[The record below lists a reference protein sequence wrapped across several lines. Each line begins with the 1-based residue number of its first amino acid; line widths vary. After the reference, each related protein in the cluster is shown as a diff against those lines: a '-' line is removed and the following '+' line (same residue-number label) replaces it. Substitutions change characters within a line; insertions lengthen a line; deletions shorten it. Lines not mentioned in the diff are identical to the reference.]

1 LSNRSLGFLAAFGAT
16 LIYGLNHTVAKNVM
30 PIYIGPYAFIL
41 LRVIGASI
49 LFWTVSLFIKT
60 EKIDKKDWPR
70 IILCSF
76 LGMVINMLAFFKG
89 LELSTPVNSSVMIT
103 LSPIIVFIFSAIL
116 LKEKI
121 ESMKAFGIASGFVGA
136 LILVLYTA
144 KTGVNAPNIPMGNLL
159 FIVNSFAYGLYL
171 VLVKPLISKYNIITL
186 LKWLFLLGVIM
197 NFPVTISQFSEVEW
211 TNLPLKEAIIP
222 MAFVVIGTTFFTYL
236 FNAYALTKLT
246 ASSVS
251 SFIYLQ
257 PIVGIVFAIS
267 TKSDSLTL
275 ISVVGMILIFI
286 GIYLVTKKM
295 NMINQQLKKCAKVC
309 QKINIMV

>member
-1 LSNRSLGFLAAFGAT
+1 MSNRSLGFLAAFGAT

-30 PIYIGPYAFIL
+30 PVYIGPYAFIL

-89 LELSTPVNSSVMIT
+89 LELSTPDNSSVMIT

-275 ISVVGMILIFI
+275 ISFVGMILIFI
-286 GIYLVTKKM
+286 GIYLVTKKTV
-295 NMINQQLKKCAKVC
+295 KT
-309 QKINIMV
+309 

>member
-76 LGMVINMLAFFKG
+76 IGMVINMLAFFKG

-286 GIYLVTKKM
+286 GIYLVTKKTV
-295 NMINQQLKKCAKVC
+295 KT
-309 QKINIMV
+309 

>member
-1 LSNRSLGFLAAFGAT
+1 MRNRSLGFLAAFGAT

-30 PIYIGPYAFIL
+30 PVYIGPYAFIL
-41 LRVIGASI
+41 LRVIGASL
-49 LFWTVSLFIKT
+49 LFWTVSLFVKS

-103 LSPIIVFIFSAIL
+103 LSPIVVFIFSAIL

-121 ESMKAFGIASGFVGA
+121 QSIKAFGITSGFIGA
-136 LILVLYTA
+136 LILVLYTS
-144 KTGVNAPNIPMGNLL
+144 KTGENAPNIPLGNFL

-197 NFPVTISQFSEVEW
+197 NFPVTISQFLEVEW
-211 TNLPLKEAIIP
+211 TSLPLKEAIIP
-222 MAFVVIGTTFFTYL
+222 MLFVVVGTTFFTYL

-246 ASSVS
+246 ASSLS

-257 PIVGIVFAIS
+257 PIVGIIFAIS
-267 TKSDSLTL
+267 TKSDSLSL
-275 ISVVGMILIFI
+275 VSLAGMILIFI
-286 GIYLVTKKM
+286 GIYLVTKRTVE
-295 NMINQQLKKCAKVC
+295 I
-309 QKINIMV
+309 

>member
-30 PIYIGPYAFIL
+30 PVYIGPYAFIL
-41 LRVIGASI
+41 LRVIGASL
-49 LFWTVSLFIKT
+49 LFWTVSLFVKS

-103 LSPIIVFIFSAIL
+103 LSPIVVFIFSAIL

-121 ESMKAFGIASGFVGA
+121 QSMKAFGITSGFVGA

-144 KTGVNAPNIPMGNLL
+144 KTGENAPNIPLGNFL

-197 NFPVTISQFSEVEW
+197 NFPVTISQFLEVEW
-211 TNLPLKEAIIP
+211 TSLPLKEAIIP
-222 MAFVVIGTTFFTYL
+222 MLFVVVGTTFFTYL

-246 ASSVS
+246 ASSLS

-267 TKSDSLTL
+267 TKSDSLSL
-275 ISVVGMILIFI
+275 VSLAGMILIFI
-286 GIYLVTKKM
+286 GIYLVTKRTVE
-295 NMINQQLKKCAKVC
+295 I
-309 QKINIMV
+309 

>member
-1 LSNRSLGFLAAFGAT
+1 LAAFGAT

-30 PIYIGPYAFIL
+30 PVYIGPYAFIL

-286 GIYLVTKKM
+286 GIYLVTKKTV
-295 NMINQQLKKCAKVC
+295 KT
-309 QKINIMV
+309 

>member
-1 LSNRSLGFLAAFGAT
+1 MSNRSLGFLAAFGAT

-76 LGMVINMLAFFKG
+76 IGMVINMLAFFKG

-236 FNAYALTKLT
+236 FNAFALTKLT

-286 GIYLVTKKM
+286 GIYLVTKKTV
-295 NMINQQLKKCAKVC
+295 KT
-309 QKINIMV
+309 

>member
-1 LSNRSLGFLAAFGAT
+1 MSNRSLGFLAAFGAT

-30 PIYIGPYAFIL
+30 PVYIGPYAFIL
-41 LRVIGASI
+41 LRVIGASL
-49 LFWTVSLFIKT
+49 LFWTVSLFVKS

-103 LSPIIVFIFSAIL
+103 LSPIVVFIFSAIL

-121 ESMKAFGIASGFVGA
+121 QSMKAFGITSGFAGA

-144 KTGVNAPNIPMGNLL
+144 KTGENAPNIPLGNFL

-197 NFPVTISQFSEVEW
+197 NFPVTISQFLEVEW
-211 TNLPLKEAIIP
+211 TSLPLKEAIIP
-222 MAFVVIGTTFFTYL
+222 MLFVVVGTTFFTYL

-246 ASSVS
+246 ASSLS

-267 TKSDSLTL
+267 TKSDSLSL
-275 ISVVGMILIFI
+275 VSLAGMILIFI
-286 GIYLVTKKM
+286 GIYLVTKRTVE
-295 NMINQQLKKCAKVC
+295 I
-309 QKINIMV
+309 

>member
-1 LSNRSLGFLAAFGAT
+1 MAAFGAT

-30 PIYIGPYAFIL
+30 PVYIGPYAFIL

-286 GIYLVTKKM
+286 GIYLVTKKTV
-295 NMINQQLKKCAKVC
+295 KT
-309 QKINIMV
+309 

>member
-1 LSNRSLGFLAAFGAT
+1 MSNRSLGFLAAFGAT

-49 LFWTVSLFIKT
+49 LFWIVSLFIKT

-286 GIYLVTKKM
+286 GIYLVTKKTV
-295 NMINQQLKKCAKVC
+295 KT
-309 QKINIMV
+309 